1 MFGGT
6 NKFPLAGSTFHGDL
20 GKPGDHCQSAR
31 PCFQTAQQEK
41 KCQQAAFNA
50 AHLPTLS
57 ADVPGG
63 LSERY
68 YELLWMSCIL
78 PAATY
83 TLRSDNPSPRDDI
96 EQTFREE
103 FKDFQGNAVL
113 ILRFSNFRNFCTA
126 GFRILRRNL
135 SEFESIMLYCACVF
149 PTAQNLPAS
158 LIPDYDPARW
168 QARKSAIK
176 HIPSRGL

>member
-1 MFGGT
+1 MCHATRRVFGGT

-31 PCFQTAQQEK
+31 PCFQTAQREK

-68 YELLWMSCIL
+68 YELLWMSCVL

-83 TLRSDNPSPRDDI
+83 
-96 EQTFREE
+96 
-103 FKDFQGNAVL
+103 VY
-113 ILRFSNFRNFCTA
+113 TA
-126 GFRILRRNL
+126 LG
-135 SEFESIMLYCACVF
+135 
-149 PTAQNLPAS
+149 
-158 LIPDYDPARW
+158 
-168 QARKSAIK
+168 
-176 HIPSRGL
+176 